1 MRNPSRAGW
10 ALVVASAG
18 LSGVPAAS
26 NAAVLIKTFQFA
38 VCVTGAKHP
47 DACKGSGAD
56 ASVVVSDEAMDGL
69 EGKIGQG
76 ATIVELPPKGMAP
89 KSGGQEHHLRR
100 HGGGPSPDPQ

>member
-1 MRNPSRAGW
+1 MRTPKEL
-10 ALVVASAG
+10 ALVAAWACLAG
-18 LSGVPAAS
+18 ISCPA

-47 DACKGSGAD
+47 DACKSSGAD

-76 ATIVELPPKGMAP
+76 ATIVALPPKGMVP
-89 KSGGQEHHLRR
+89 KSSDQEHHRQR
-100 HGGGPSPDPQ
+100 HGGGPSPDAQ